1 MPSRK
6 KQGRYSRIDT
16 TELSNMNDETVD
28 NWNDQK
34 TEQQTGMRPNWEGV
48 PNKLQDQYRIYA
60 ACVPDPVSFDEWL
73 NN

>member
-1 MPSRK
+1 M
-6 KQGRYSRIDT
+6 I
-16 TELSNMNDETVD
+16 DETVD

-34 TEQQTGMRPNWEGV
+34 TEQQTGMRTNWEGV

-60 ACVPDPVSFDEWL
+60 ACVLDPVSFDEWL